1 MTDQQARYDRIA
13 EGYATWW
20 APVLAPA
27 AFALLDLVAAEAQ
40 DSRRLVDVGTGTGT
54 LAIAAA
60 ARWPHLEILA
70 VDASEAMLSGAH
82 RQAAARLGDPA
93 SPARTRL
100 RIAQGTA
107 DRLPPDADGSDLVV
121 SSFVYQ
127 LVPSRGRALREAR
140 RVLRPGG
147 RLAYV
152 TWLDGEVRF
161 AGDRALDEALAA
173 AGLEPRGDLEE
184 DGRAGD
190 VPSVRAAADQ
200 LRRAGF
206 RNATAHAGIVRHD
219 FSPRSWLGFLAEFD
233 EEDLFESLD
242 PGARARLE
250 HELLGRLEALSPD
263 ELRLE
268 LPVVYATG
276 VRPGDGGEG

>member
-27 AFALLDLVAAEAQ
+27 AVALLDLVAADAAHA
-40 DSRRLVDVGTGTGT
+40 RRLVDVGTGTGT

-60 ARWPHLEILA
+60 ERWPHLEVVA
-70 VDASEAMLSGAH
+70 VDASDAMLSGAH
-82 RQAAARLGDPA
+82 RDATVRLGDPS
-93 SPARTRL
+93 SPARARL

-107 DRLPPDADGSDLVV
+107 DRLPSIADASDLVV

-140 RVLRPGG
+140 RILRPGG

-173 AGLEPRGDLEE
+173 VGLDPRGEVDA

-206 RNATAHAGIVRHD
+206 RGVTAHAGVVRHD
-219 FSPRSWLGFLAEFD
+219 FAPRAWLGFLTEFD
-233 EEDLFESLD
+233 EEDLFRSLD
-242 PGARARLE
+242 AGVRARLE
-250 HELLGRLEALSPD
+250 SELLARLEALSPD

-276 VRPGDGGEG
+276 IRPGDGGKG